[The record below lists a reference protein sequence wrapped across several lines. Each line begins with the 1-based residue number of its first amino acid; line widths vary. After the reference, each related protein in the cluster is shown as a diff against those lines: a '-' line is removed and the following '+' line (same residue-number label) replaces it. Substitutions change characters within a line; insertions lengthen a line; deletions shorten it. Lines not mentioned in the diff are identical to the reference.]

1 LVELAETRSLLP
13 ICDFRW
19 EADPQ
24 SAAEHHICDKP
35 VLCRGPIYPLS
46 QGNWYPGLLVHARVA
61 FEREEWM
68 GDKGNLAKAAVD
80 AALVAA
86 NLVSGQPVSDADI
99 FAANQEKQAEERQ
112 EKGKQLGKAQNIDRQ
127 RPAETRRRYSGG

>member
-1 LVELAETRSLLP
+1 
-13 ICDFRW
+13 
-19 EADPQ
+19 
-24 SAAEHHICDKP
+24 
-35 VLCRGPIYPLS
+35 
-46 QGNWYPGLLVHARVA
+46 
-61 FEREEWM
+61 M